1 MNIKKITSLTMMLTM
16 IVMVY
21 TGIILFIAPP
31 GRVANW
37 ANWEIF
43 GLSKLQYAQIHSTFM
58 LLFIVFTIIH
68 IYYNFKP
75 IVSYMKN
82 QTKQLVVF
90 TKDMIIAVILV
101 IVFLIGTLFEIIPF
115 SSFLNFGDGVKNSWE
130 KEYGTAPYS
139 HAELSSIDKFSQKLG
154 YDTQKVKKV
163 LESKNIKFRSSQSLL
178 QISKD
183 NNVSPQ
189 FIYNILKEQLD
200 KEGKIIPLTGLGK
213 KTVKEVAQ
221 TLNISAKEFKNKLK
235 TLGINSVEEDRKFKE
250 VLEEYDMSP
259 MDVMEKLGYKKA
271 K

>member
-1 MNIKKITSLTMMLTM
+1 
-16 IVMVY
+16 
-21 TGIILFIAPP
+21 
-31 GRVANW
+31 
-37 ANWEIF
+37 
-43 GLSKLQYAQIHSTFM
+43 
-58 LLFIVFTIIH
+58 
-68 IYYNFKP
+68 
-75 IVSYMKN
+75 
-82 QTKQLVVF
+82 
-90 TKDMIIAVILV
+90 
-101 IVFLIGTLFEIIPF
+101 VFLIGTLFEIIPF